1 VSQDTQPWTRDHIV
15 FGMVLVPGAALVEMA
30 LTAGREIGCP
40 VVDELVIESP
50 LLLDE
55 DTPVRVQVTVGPADA
70 DGRREVAVFTGPESD
85 DEPGEATC
93 HARGRLAPDSEPLT
107 PFPAQWPPAGAEP
120 IDVDELYRRVNKHAH
135 LTDAGFDYG
144 PAFRGVR
151 SAWQVGDDV
160 CTELVLPEV
169 AGSERGFA
177 VHPALL
183 DSALHGGLGLLYR
196 PGSPGGL
203 PFSWSGVRLDRT
215 GGTRLRV
222 RIGLADETALRMEI
236 AGEDGTAIA
245 RVARMDVRPVEQ
257 SRLEAARRSGRRS
270 LHQVGWV
277 DVPTGTVASA
287 DVSVSVLGEMQV
299 PGDRYADLAD
309 LEKAIA
315 AGAPAPRVVVT
326 TVETAAG
333 ADPAASARATALEAL
348 TLVQRW
354 LDSASLSETLL
365 RLVTNKAVA
374 VAGDE
379 TPDLTQAPVWGLL
392 RSAQS
397 EHPGRFALVDHDG
410 SGLPDWG
417 AVLGVDEP
425 QLAVREGRLL
435 APRLGR
441 AAVGS
446 APAMELD
453 GTVLITGGTG
463 GLGAV
468 FARHLVE
475 RRGVTRL
482 VLVS

>member
-1 VSQDTQPWTRDHIV
+1 ISQDTQPWTRDHIV

-30 LTAGREIGCP
+30 LTAGRKIGCP

-55 DTPVRVQVTVGPADA
+55 DTALRVQVTVGAADPA
-70 DGRREVAVFTGPESD
+70 GRREVAVFTGPEGD

-93 HARGRLAPDSEPLT
+93 HARGLLAPDSEPLT
-107 PFPAQWPPAGAEP
+107 PFPAQWPPAEAEP

-151 SAWQVGDDV
+151 AAWQVGDDV
-160 CTELVLPEV
+160 CTELALPEI
-169 AGSERGFA
+169 AGSPRGFA

-183 DSALHGGLGLLYR
+183 DSALHGGLGLLHR

-236 AGEDGTAIA
+236 AGEDGTVIA
-245 RVARMDVRPVEQ
+245 RVARMDVRPVER
-257 SRLEAARRSGRRS
+257 SRLEAAQRSGRRS

-277 DVPTGTVASA
+277 DVPAGTVAST
-287 DVSVSVLGEMQV
+287 DVAVLGELQV
-299 PGDRYADLAD
+299 PGTPYADLTD

-315 AGAPAPRVVVT
+315 GGAAAPQVVVT
-326 TVETAAG
+326 AVESAAG
-333 ADPAASARATALEAL
+333 ADPAASARATTLETL

-354 LDSASLSETLL
+354 LDSAPLGEA
-365 RLVTNKAVA
+365 RLMVVTNKAVG
-374 VAGDE
+374 VAADE

-397 EHPGRFALVDHDG
+397 EHPERFALVDSDG
-410 SGLPDWG
+410 SGLSDW
-417 AVLGVDEP
+417 
-425 QLAVREGRLL
+425 
-435 APRLGR
+435 
-441 AAVGS
+441 S
-446 APAMELD
+446 
-453 GTVLITGGTG
+453 
-463 GLGAV
+463 
-468 FARHLVE
+468 
-475 RRGVTRL
+475 
-482 VLVS
+482 